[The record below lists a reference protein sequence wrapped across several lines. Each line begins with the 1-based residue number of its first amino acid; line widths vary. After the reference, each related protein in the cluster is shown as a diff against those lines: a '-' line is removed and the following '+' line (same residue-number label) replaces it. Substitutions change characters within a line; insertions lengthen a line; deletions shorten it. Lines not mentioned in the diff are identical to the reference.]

1 MTKSQHRRARDAQRI
16 LGTASQPINGHTMSY
31 VEPDKKQKRAQSG
44 EDRAPLE
51 FIPAATYVPTQLPVQ
66 YHRPGEA

>member
-1 MTKSQHRRARDAQRI
+1 MIGVQEQKKAG
-16 LGTASQPINGHTMSY
+16 LGCL
-31 VEPDKKQKRAQSG
+31 
-44 EDRAPLE
+44 DRPLQ

>member
-1 MTKSQHRRARDAQRI
+1 MQRRGRRNKTEVFSFRAGRKKAQRKDWP
-16 LGTASQPINGHTMSY
+16 LRKQEGTKKKAPIRRTG
-31 VEPDKKQKRAQSG
+31 
-44 EDRAPLE
+44 PLE